1 VALLVVIYRESG
13 SPLVLGLFGA
23 ARVVPY
29 IILSVPAGIAADR
42 YDRRLILLFSDVG
55 RGAAM
60 LLMAWVVA
68 TNGPVWAL
76 VVLSILAACGSTF
89 FYPAIGGYIPNLA
102 ADERQLGP
110 ANSAWASLDN
120 LGFVIGPVLG
130 GLLVAAG
137 GVTFAFLINALTFAI
152 IATVLWRL
160 PPSTNVLAQA
170 ADPDGQRAASTASAR
185 EPGAAGRPVAGVPIR
200 PLTGIALMRV
210 VDGAIF
216 GGVGVLTVVLA
227 TDVLGAGE
235 AATGY
240 LNAAI
245 GIGGVA
251 GAVLSALLVLR
262 RSLAG
267 PLLLG
272 AFVVMAG
279 SLLLGVTAALAAA
292 MIAIIL
298 ISAGHLILDVIDTTL
313 LQRVTTDAV
322 RGRAVGA
329 MVVVGTVA
337 EATGSLTLPVL
348 VTSIGGAAVLGV
360 GGVLMLAA
368 AAMGLV
374 LIGGAVTR
382 PLSPFE
388 GTVARVAQLP
398 LFAGASPA
406 ALELALGRLVPLPV
420 AAGTAVI
427 TQGDAAERFYIVSTG
442 RFAVRQTGSDGAER
456 TLRQLGPDD
465 VFGELGLIHG
475 APRSATVEAE
485 TDGQLLVLDGPAFL
499 ELVGSATSLRGR
511 LLDLY
516 ELDPAGPAAQAPAAA
531 D

>member
-1 VALLVVIYRESG
+1 M
-13 SPLVLGLFGA
+13 LGLFGA
-23 ARVVPY
+23 ARVIPY

-42 YDRRLILLFSDVG
+42 YDRRLILLFSDLG

-60 LLMAWVVA
+60 LAMAWIVA
-68 TNGPVWAL
+68 TDGPVWAL
-76 VVLSILAACGSTF
+76 VVFSILAACGSTF

-137 GVTFAFLINALTFAI
+137 GVTFAFLINAITFAI
-152 IATVLWRL
+152 IAAVLWRL
-160 PPSTNVLAQA
+160 PPSTNVLA
-170 ADPDGQRAASTASAR
+170 RAT
-185 EPGAAGRPVAGVPIR
+185 GAAGADAARAAPTTSQAAAGRRRSWTAGMEVR
-200 PLTGIALMRV
+200 PLMGIATMRF
-210 VDGAIF
+210 VDGAIY

-272 AFVVMAG
+272 AVVVTAG
-279 SLLLGVTAALAAA
+279 SVLLGLAGVLVVA
-292 MIAIIL
+292 MVAIVF

-322 RGRAVGA
+322 RGRAVGV
-329 MVVVGTVA
+329 MVVVETVA
-337 EATGSLTLPVL
+337 EAAGSLTLPVL

-360 GGVLMLAA
+360 GGVLMLVAVA
-368 AAMGLV
+368 LGLV

-398 LFAGASPA
+398 LFSGATPA
-406 ALELALGRLVPLPV
+406 ALELALGRLMLLSVR
-420 AAGTAVI
+420 AGTVVI
-427 TQGDAAERFYIVSTG
+427 AQGDPADQFYIVASG
-442 RFAVRQTGSDGAER
+442 RFVVRQTGSGGVER
-456 TLRQLGPDD
+456 ELRRLGPDD
-465 VFGELGLIHG
+465 VFGELGLLHA

-485 TDGQLLVLDGPAFL
+485 TDGQLLALDGPAFL

-516 ELDPAGPAAQAPAAA
+516 GSEPDGRAASAQAAAA

>member
-1 VALLVVIYRESG
+1 
-13 SPLVLGLFGA
+13 
-23 ARVVPY
+23 
-29 IILSVPAGIAADR
+29 
-42 YDRRLILLFSDVG
+42 
-55 RGAAM
+55 
-60 LLMAWVVA
+60 
-68 TNGPVWAL
+68 
-76 VVLSILAACGSTF
+76 
-89 FYPAIGGYIPNLA
+89 
-102 ADERQLGP
+102 
-110 ANSAWASLDN
+110 
-120 LGFVIGPVLG
+120 
-130 GLLVAAG
+130 
-137 GVTFAFLINALTFAI
+137 
-152 IATVLWRL
+152 
-160 PPSTNVLAQA
+160 
-170 ADPDGQRAASTASAR
+170 
-185 EPGAAGRPVAGVPIR
+185 
-200 PLTGIALMRV
+200 MRF

-227 TDVLGAGE
+227 TDILGAGE

-279 SLLLGVTAALAAA
+279 SLLLGMTAALAAA

-368 AAMGLV
+368 
-374 LIGGAVTR
+374 
-382 PLSPFE
+382 
-388 GTVARVAQLP
+388 
-398 LFAGASPA
+398 
-406 ALELALGRLVPLPV
+406 
-420 AAGTAVI
+420 
-427 TQGDAAERFYIVSTG
+427 D
-442 RFAVRQTGSDGAER
+442 
-456 TLRQLGPDD
+456 
-465 VFGELGLIHG
+465 
-475 APRSATVEAE
+475 
-485 TDGQLLVLDGPAFL
+485 
-499 ELVGSATSLRGR
+499 
-511 LLDLY
+511 
-516 ELDPAGPAAQAPAAA
+516 
-531 D
+531 